1 MKRVKTCQ
9 VREEPIEDAR
19 REGRYHPSLE
29 ITFRDKTGPHTHR
42 ISAGHSDEIHVYRED
57 GVTYVLARNDRL
69 PCIGIEAFQGQDKVG
84 ELFLQEGQVQETL
97 GRDDLASFT
106 IIKRLQEY
114 LME

>member
-1 MKRVKTCQ
+1 MNRVKRYQ

-19 REGRYHPSLE
+19 RAGRYHPSLE
-29 ITFRDKTGPHTHR
+29 ITFRDKTGPHTHE

-69 PCIGIEAFQGQDKVG
+69 PYIGIEAFQGQDKVG

-97 GRDDLASFT
+97 GRDDLATFT
-106 IIKRLQEY
+106 IIKRLQEC
-114 LME
+114 LI